1 MSSDPVVFFGNVS
14 YTKSLPAH
22 HTIPVSNPTVSG
34 QTTMVGYL
42 RPGDAFGFQLGSVLA
57 LNPETSMT
65 MEWDQR
71 FTRRT
76 KVNGVA
82 LPASYLVEGSLRIG
96 TSYT

>member
-1 MSSDPVVFFGNVS
+1 
-14 YTKSLPAH
+14 
-22 HTIPVSNPTVSG
+22 
-34 QTTMVGYL
+34 MVGYL